1 MFFIVTGAYTLINY
15 QEFLAQRTELMRAS
29 EIREILKITEGK
41 KIISLAGGLPDPQ
54 VFPKSELAEVTREII
69 KEKGDRAL
77 QYSPTKGVA
86 DLRDAL
92 LNYMKKHGISVG
104 SNDDIIITTGSQ
116 QALDIIGR
124 VLINPQD
131 VVVVELPTYLAALNA
146 FRLYGPSLVGVPID
160 DDGMKTDVLE
170 EKVRKLAGEG
180 KKVKLIYTIP
190 VAHNPAGVTLSIERK
205 KHLLE
210 IASEH
215 DILVIEDDPYSHF
228 VYEENVDVTPLK
240 TLDSEGRVVYLST
253 LSKILAPGLRI
264 GWIAGNK
271 ELVEAFER
279 AKQSLDL
286 HTSTLCQYVAA
297 EAIKRGLVDRTV
309 EKAKVVYR
317 EKRNVMLSSLDKYMV
332 KGAWWSKPIGGLFLM
347 LRLPSDKV
355 DTKELLPEAVQ
366 SGVAYVPGAAFYA
379 DGSGRNTM
387 RLNFSFPKPEEIE
400 AGIRILSE
408 LIRKKLS

>member
-1 MFFIVTGAYTLINY
+1 MINY

-69 KEKGDRAL
+69 KEKGDKAL

-104 SNDDIIITTGSQ
+104 SDDDIIITTGSQ

-131 VVVVELPTYLAALNA
+131 IVVVELPTYLAALNA
-146 FRLYGPSLVGVPID
+146 FRLYRPSLVGVPID

-170 EKVRKLAGEG
+170 EKIRKLAEEG

-240 TLDSEGRVVYLST
+240 TLDREGRVIYLST

-297 EAIKRGLVDRTV
+297 EAIKKGLVDRTV

-387 RLNFSFPKPEEIE
+387 RLNFSFPKPKEIE

>member
-1 MFFIVTGAYTLINY
+1 MINY

-146 FRLYGPSLVGVPID
+146 FRLYRPSLVGVPID

>member
-1 MFFIVTGAYTLINY
+1 MLFIVTGAYTLINY

-69 KEKGDRAL
+69 KEKGDKAL

-104 SNDDIIITTGSQ
+104 SDDDIIITTGSQ

-131 VVVVELPTYLAALNA
+131 IVVVELPTYLAALNA
-146 FRLYGPSLVGVPID
+146 FRLYRPSLVGVPID

-170 EKVRKLAGEG
+170 EKIRKLAEEG

-240 TLDSEGRVVYLST
+240 TLDREGRVIYLST

-297 EAIKRGLVDRTV
+297 EAIKKGLVDRTV

-387 RLNFSFPKPEEIE
+387 RLNFSFPKPKEIE

>member
-1 MFFIVTGAYTLINY
+1 MPFIVTGAYTLINY

-69 KEKGDRAL
+69 KEKGDKAL

-104 SNDDIIITTGSQ
+104 SDDDIIITTGSQ

-131 VVVVELPTYLAALNA
+131 IVVVELPTYLAALNA
-146 FRLYGPSLVGVPID
+146 FRLYRPSLVGVPID

-170 EKVRKLAGEG
+170 EKIRKLAEEG

-240 TLDSEGRVVYLST
+240 TLDREGRVIYLST

-297 EAIKRGLVDRTV
+297 EAIKKGLVDRTV

-387 RLNFSFPKPEEIE
+387 RLNFSFPKPKEIE

>member
-146 FRLYGPSLVGVPID
+146 FRLYRPSLVGVPID

>member
-1 MFFIVTGAYTLINY
+1 VPFIVTGAYTLINY

-69 KEKGDRAL
+69 KEKGDKAL

-104 SNDDIIITTGSQ
+104 SDDDIIITTGSQ

-131 VVVVELPTYLAALNA
+131 IVVVELPTYLAALNA
-146 FRLYGPSLVGVPID
+146 FRLYRPSLVGVPID

-170 EKVRKLAGEG
+170 EKIRKLAEEG

-240 TLDSEGRVVYLST
+240 TLDREGRVIYLST

-297 EAIKRGLVDRTV
+297 EAIKKGLVDRTV

-387 RLNFSFPKPEEIE
+387 RLNFSFPKPKEIE

>member
-1 MFFIVTGAYTLINY
+1 MLFIVTGAYTLINY

-146 FRLYGPSLVGVPID
+146 FRLYRPSLVGVPID